1 MTTKNELCQL
11 LPWYINGTLE
21 QEDMEVFST
30 HINSCEECAA
40 EFNQAMEL
48 SRAIQAPPQGAEEL
62 LSQSKLGFSKLQ
74 KQIEEQ
80 IEQQSTASKDK
91 KGISISGF
99 FASLR
104 LNWSDYQWLY
114 SGSIGAA
121 LAVFVMLLL
130 PLSNI
135 SEPTNLTNPG
145 YQTENDFV
153 LLSSDNQVVPLI
165 QVIFEEEATERQI
178 RDFVTT
184 YDLELTGNPSSAG
197 VYRLRINNLNETQA
211 QLDTILATD
220 YVRWASVE

>member
-1 MTTKNELCQL
+1 
-11 LPWYINGTLE
+11 
-21 QEDMEVFST
+21 
-30 HINSCEECAA
+30 
-40 EFNQAMEL
+40 
-48 SRAIQAPPQGAEEL
+48 
-62 LSQSKLGFSKLQ
+62 
-74 KQIEEQ
+74 
-80 IEQQSTASKDK
+80 
-91 KGISISGF
+91 
-99 FASLR
+99 
-104 LNWSDYQWLY
+104 
-114 SGSIGAA
+114 
-121 LAVFVMLLL
+121 MLLL

>member
-1 MTTKNELCQL
+1 MTTENELCQL

-21 QEDMEVFST
+21 QEKMEAFSL
-30 HINSCEECAA
+30 HMNSCENCAA
-40 EFNQAMEL
+40 DVKQSMEL
-48 SRAIQAPPQGAEEL
+48 SRAIQTPPQGTEEL
-62 LSQSKLGFSKLQ
+62 LSQSKFGFSRLQ

-80 IEQQSTASKDK
+80 GIASKDK
-91 KGISISGF
+91 EGISISSF

-104 LNWSDYQWLY
+104 RSWSDYQWLY

-121 LAVFVMLLL
+121 AAVFVMLLL
-130 PLSNI
+130 PVSDI
-135 SEPTNLTNPG
+135 SESTNLANPG

-165 QVIFEEEATERQI
+165 QVLFEEEATERQI

-184 YDLELTGNPSSAG
+184 YNLELAGNPSSTG
-197 VYRLRINNLNETQA
+197 VYRLKINNPNQIQTQF
-211 QLDTILATD
+211 DTILATD